1 MIISHQHRYLFVEH
15 PRTGTTA
22 ISKELVTQYDGKR
35 ILKNHSTYRDFL
47 GSATDGERKYF
58 VFTTVRNP
66 LDNAVSHYFK
76 LLTDHREYYSE
87 RMKNK
92 KFLRIPERIDW
103 FLFNYIQNK
112 QIDFPTFFRRF
123 YVLPYDNWAS
133 TEKEHYDYV
142 MRFENLQDDFD
153 TVLRKIGLEPTRPL
167 PPRNVTG
174 ARQKEFFDYYTPEI
188 IPQAKRVFG
197 PFMRYWG
204 YQFPTGWGEVEVPW
218 WNRLELN
225 FFNIFRKAYWYYF
238 RQMI

>member
-1 MIISHQHRYLFVEH
+1 MIISRLHRYVFVEH

-35 ILKNHSTYRDFL
+35 ILKKHSTYRDFL
-47 GSATDGERKYF
+47 KSATDDEREYY

-76 LLTDHREYYSE
+76 LLTDHRDYYSG
-87 RMKNK
+87 RIKNK
-92 KFLRIPERIDW
+92 PFLHIPERIDW
-103 FLFNYIQNK
+103 FLFNYIQK
-112 QIDFPTFFRRF
+112 KRIDFPSFFRLF
-123 YVLPYDNWAS
+123 YILPYDNWAS
-133 TEKEHYDYV
+133 TEKGHYDFV
-142 MRFENLQDDFD
+142 MRFENLQEDFN
-153 TVLRKIGLEPTRPL
+153 TVLRKIGLEPTRSL
-167 PPRNVTG
+167 PPRNVT
-174 ARQKEFFDYYTPEI
+174 AERKKEFYEYYTPDI

-204 YQFPTGWGEVEVPW
+204 YQFPAGWGEVEVPW